1 MSHQVACQSL
11 KQSYSID
18 LEGASEGS
26 DESLGFQDFSGAA
39 IIMQNEH
46 CPQVESQES
55 MAGSKLSFCGLTVS
69 PTKERPPS
77 YSDHRE
83 EKK

>member
-39 IIMQNEH
+39 IVMHNEH
-46 CPQVESQES
+46 GPKVESQES
-55 MAGSKLSFCGLTVS
+55 MQSS
-69 PTKERPPS
+69 
-77 YSDHRE
+77 
-83 EKK
+83 